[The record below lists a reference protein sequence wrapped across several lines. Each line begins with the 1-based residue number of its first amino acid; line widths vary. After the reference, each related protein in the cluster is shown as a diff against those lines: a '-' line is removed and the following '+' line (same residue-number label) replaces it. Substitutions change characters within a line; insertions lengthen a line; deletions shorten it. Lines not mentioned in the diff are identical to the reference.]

1 MVRRLVRVYSRR
13 GGGAPLQTSHE
24 AAAFARTR
32 GSARKDRRPPP
43 FTSRP
48 SFLTLVERREPP
60 CPSPASFAQTHPRR
74 AEVNGRLANQNA
86 RITAGVKDGQ
96 LTHGE
101 ARAMRADDHAIR
113 AEERADAS
121 VNGGHITR
129 AEDRNLNRQ
138 ENANSR
144 VIHAGRHP

>member
-1 MVRRLVRVYSRR
+1 M
-13 GGGAPLQTSHE
+13 PI
-24 AAAFARTR
+24 ARIL
-32 GSARKDRRPPP
+32 GLA
-43 FTSRP
+43 
-48 SFLTLVERREPP
+48 TLVGTLGLT
-60 CPSPASFAQTHPRR
+60 AGAQAQSFAQTHPRH

-113 AEERADAS
+113 AEER
-121 VNGGHITR
+121 T
-129 AEDRNLNRQ
+129 LNRQ

-144 VIHAGRHP
+144 VIHDGRHP